1 MRYSTPRRFFCWKKG
16 GNGSQS
22 IWRHGQNWVQEDW
35 PEGFGNK
42 IFGAEMNRYNIY
54 IYLDRF
60 DIITNYIY
68 TYIVFLHLDLFYPF
82 CRIVSNHSH
91 CFLCQKSKAEC
102 SAHFNAGQHRGQ
114 PLEDLIDVTWLFEK
128 VGMGLVGWLLSCKG
142 AIAWYAGNCWWF
154 FSAFENH
161 WES

>member
-1 MRYSTPRRFFCWKKG
+1 
-16 GNGSQS
+16 
-22 IWRHGQNWVQEDW
+22 
-35 PEGFGNK
+35 
-42 IFGAEMNRYNIY
+42 MNRYNIYIY

-60 DIITNYIY
+60 DIQTIYIY

-142 AIAWYAGNCWWF
+142 AIAWYAGNCW
-154 FSAFENH
+154 
-161 WES
+161 